1 MKKSFILHIDSLDIL
16 DDLTIEQSGKLF
28 KAIRDFHKGIEPELD
43 AITKIAFSPFKNQFI
58 RDNKQYIDKCESE
71 SIKGKIGNL
80 KRWHFDLYKK
90 LKEDYSNLDE
100 LLNIAKHCH
109 GDNEDS
115 TQSPP
120 IPKSLDSDN
129 DSKNDSDNKSDS
141 KSDNKNDKDN
151 DNNLSGINP
160 QKIENSSLK
169 GEEKKERKKLAPK
182 KERNLAELQYPY
194 TSNNFIQVW
203 DELVLQPKWY
213 KKTTSALQASLV
225 QLSKYSEDVAIEMM
239 LQSIAGNY
247 QGLFEIKKFNNGKS
261 NSEIDSYN
269 ADLERRAKQLAD
281 NIGF

>member
-28 KAIRDFHKGIEPELD
+28 KAIRDYHKGIEPELD

-90 LKEDYSNLDE
+90 LKDDYSNLEE
-100 LLNIAKHCH
+100 LLNIAKHRH

-129 DSKNDSDNKSDS
+129 DNDSKNDSDS
-141 KSDNKNDKDN
+141 KSDNDKDN

-160 QKIENSSLK
+160 QNTVSLSLEV
-169 GEEKKERKKLAPK
+169 EEKKERKKLAPK
-182 KERNLAELQYPY
+182 KERNLSELQYPY

-203 DELVLQPKWY
+203 DELVIQPKWY